1 MLGKRKLNQIEMM
14 IEIILMIQNLKLKLY
29 KKRVTKRSKLK
40 DIDECKIDFKI
51 AQESIRKKILP
62 YHLFAMNSTV
72 IHDISSFFLL
82 SESEVFIPFPGN
94 SKPQKENSLS
104 ASQNSLSVFNLV
116 EREFSFWGL
125 EFPGNGIKTSL
136 SDNIKNDEISCITV
150 EFIANK
156 W

>member
-1 MLGKRKLNQIEMM
+1 MLGKRKLNQIENDDWNNFNDSESE
-14 IEIILMIQNLKLKLY
+14 IETVQ
-29 KKRVTKRSKLK
+29 KRVTKRSKLK

-72 IHDISSFFLL
+72 IHDIPSL
-82 SESEVFIPFPGN
+82 FIGKWGLYPISRG

-125 EFPGNGIKTSL
+125 EPLEMGYKPHFPIK
-136 SDNIKNDEISCITV
+136 SDGISCITV